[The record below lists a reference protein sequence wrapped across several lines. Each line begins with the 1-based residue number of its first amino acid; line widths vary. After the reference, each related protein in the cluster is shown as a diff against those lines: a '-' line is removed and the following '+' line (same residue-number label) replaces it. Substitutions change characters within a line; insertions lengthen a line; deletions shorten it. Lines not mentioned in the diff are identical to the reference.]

1 MAQLH
6 ETQLHEQD
14 DFYFRKK
21 YMGVHKAKWLEG
33 RLKWNTDVLCE
44 YRDIVHWFL
53 VAFSIVSYLSELV
66 VGDLSLFQ
74 IPLLPV

>member
-14 DFYFRKK
+14 DFYFRQK
-21 YMGVHKAKWLEG
+21 YMRIHKAKWLE
-33 RLKWNTDVLCE
+33 WNTDT

-53 VAFSIVSYLSELV
+53 VAFLIVP
-66 VGDLSLFQ
+66 FQ
-74 IPLLPV
+74 RACSR